1 MGEDNEGG
9 KRIIEACKLVKG
21 EVVGGDASKCRA
33 TTLLEMEDGVWT
45 FIVAISV
52 TGEVDE
58 EDFSTF
64 ESTRSRD
71 ELLKAGGCVSQ
82 WSKNAKGLRGS
93 TRDNECYSRR
103 LLPRSRYRYSSTK
116 LAAKRE
122 TGWGGSLLG
131 PAEEHFNEP
140 TALEPMFK
148 AQSIRAQSGMKN
160 HGFPVGPIVSQ
171 AHETVALSSSTL
183 QRDGSFAKAIPLF
196 ARSQDP
202 VEVRAG
208 DEAFFGEV
216 GRAFEIKA

>member
-1 MGEDNEGG
+1 M
-9 KRIIEACKLVKG
+9 
-21 EVVGGDASKCRA
+21 
-33 TTLLEMEDGVWT
+33 
-45 FIVAISV
+45 
-52 TGEVDE
+52 
-58 EDFSTF
+58 
-64 ESTRSRD
+64 
-71 ELLKAGGCVSQ
+71 KAGGCVSQ

-103 LLPRSRYRYSSTK
+103 LLPQSRYRYSSTK